1 MTTADK
7 PRLSRQTMCDRL
19 AMEFQDGWIVNL
31 GVGMPTLCSN
41 YLECEPDKEIIFHS
55 ENGVIGYGP
64 LAPAGEEDRHLVNA
78 GGQNVVALPGMA
90 IVHHAD
96 SFGLIRKGMVDVTV
110 MGAYEVSENGD
121 FANWRIP
128 VRKGGGIGGAM
139 DLAACAKRVF
149 IAMEHNQRNGAPR
162 VLKSCN
168 LPITAPGVVKL
179 LATDLGLFEIT
190 EAGFVLREHA
200 PGWSPEDI
208 QEQTEAKL
216 IRQERAQR
224 IAWGMSTERAVYAWI
239 EPVRIVLRSLL
250 QLSDWLDHIK
260 IQCDGRL
267 RHCTPRTFKRPSA
280 NQRPRPSSVRA
291 SNRCHPDIAEKCD
304 RLQSESDLR

>member
-1 MTTADK
+1 MTTVDK

-64 LAPAGEEDRHLVNA
+64 LAPAGAEDKHLVNA

-110 MGAYEVSENGD
+110 MGAYEVAENGD

-128 VRKGGGIGGAM
+128 TRKGGGIGGAM
-139 DLAACAKRVF
+139 DLAACARRVF

-162 VLKSCN
+162 VLKRCQ

-179 LATDLGLFEIT
+179 LATDLGLFEVT

-200 PGWSPEDI
+200 PGWTPAEI
-208 QEQTEAKL
+208 QEQTEAEVL
-216 IRQERAQR
+216 VAADLQEMR
-224 IAWGMSTERAVYAWI
+224 
-239 EPVRIVLRSLL
+239 
-250 QLSDWLDHIK
+250 
-260 IQCDGRL
+260 
-267 RHCTPRTFKRPSA
+267 
-280 NQRPRPSSVRA
+280 VRA
-291 SNRCHPDIAEKCD
+291 A
-304 RLQSESDLR
+304 